1 MRTNSPSVRA
11 AGQTACVDV
20 AETMRQFALA
30 LLEAADGDGD
40 VGAMTRYL
48 VPRSDVL
55 DGEAMVAIST
65 VALTFMAM
73 TAGTNVRTAAE
84 SIWRAVDD

>member
-1 MRTNSPSVRA
+1 
-11 AGQTACVDV
+11 
-20 AETMRQFALA
+20 
-30 LLEAADGDGD
+30 
-40 VGAMTRYL
+40 MTRYL
-48 VPRSDVL
+48 VTRSDVL

-84 SIWRAVDD
+84 SILRAVDD

>member
-1 MRTNSPSVRA
+1 M
-11 AGQTACVDV
+11 DV

-40 VGAMTRYL
+40 LGAMTRYL
-48 VPRSDVL
+48 VSRSDAL
-55 DGEAMVAIST
+55 DAEAMVAIST